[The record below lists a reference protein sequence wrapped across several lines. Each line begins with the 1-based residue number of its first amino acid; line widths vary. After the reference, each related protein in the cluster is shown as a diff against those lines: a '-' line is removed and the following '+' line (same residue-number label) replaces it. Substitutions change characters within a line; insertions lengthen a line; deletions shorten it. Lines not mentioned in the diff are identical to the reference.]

1 MIEGQTEIRLLHSE
15 LAARFAEIQS
25 WEDAAYHYVEGQEWA
40 ETATLLIN
48 HKDELLERSAP
59 FLKRLLEKI
68 APEYFHADLRLVHL
82 RVDTL
87 AHLGEFRAAIADYK
101 DVLSQ
106 KAPAGTREFE
116 VVGHYRRMADVL
128 ANKQDF
134 TQALNCLRNAMKVL
148 EQESVPLAEN
158 MAQPYR
164 APNAS
169 GHSTSAAMDLPRWR
183 RIFARAA
190 SLFAGLGRSTALGK
204 WIGAALGLGVW
215 AYLWFFTPDIGLEP
229 SAIKQ
234 LGLIAL
240 TFIFWMFWVLP
251 DYGVALIFVM
261 AIIVTG
267 LGPADL
273 VLSGFASTTWFTTL
287 GVLGLG
293 AAITSSGLFYR
304 LSLQLVKFFPL
315 TYYWQTIALGFMGVV
330 ITALIPQQTAR
341 TAISSQ
347 MLLNLSESLGYKT
360 PSRAS
365 TGLFTATFLGLGQLG
380 FLYLTGSTS
389 NLLAWGLLPSDV
401 RAEFT
406 WGMWFIAAL
415 PPALVVVAVVLV
427 STIFL
432 YRPESQARISYE
444 MVQNQLQVLGPLSR
458 SEWLTLATLIF
469 MVGGWLTVSYHKID
483 GAWIAMIGLAFL
495 INTGVL
501 GFGMMKK
508 GIDWE
513 MLIYLGATLSLPGI
527 MSRAK
532 IDQWL
537 LGFISPF
544 ILPLVQWPML
554 AFIVITLCIYVL
566 KLIFTSGLA
575 VVLLSVLLIP
585 LSEDMG
591 ISPWIMVMIILVAT
605 EVWFFPFQVDWHTL
619 ANATT
624 EGKGFTYSLLCRINP
639 IYALA
644 YILALMAAIPYWRY
658 LGLMN

>member
-1 MIEGQTEIRLLHSE
+1 M
-15 LAARFAEIQS
+15 
-25 WEDAAYHYVEGQEWA
+25 A
-40 ETATLLIN
+40 ET
-48 HKDELLERSAP
+48 
-59 FLKRLLEKI
+59 
-68 APEYFHADLRLVHL
+68 
-82 RVDTL
+82 L
-87 AHLGEFRAAIADYK
+87 AR
-101 DVLSQ
+101 
-106 KAPAGTREFE
+106 
-116 VVGHYRRMADVL
+116 
-128 ANKQDF
+128 KQDY
-134 TQALNCLRNAMKVL
+134 TQALDCLRNAMKL
-148 EQESVPLAEN
+148 LQQENAPLAQNIAE
-158 MAQPYR
+158 PYGDLG
-164 APNAS
+164 PTT
-169 GHSTSAAMDLPRWR
+169 GEPTAANNLTFRR
-183 RIFARAA
+183 RILLR
-190 SLFAGLGRSTALGK
+190 LGSVLGSFRRSTALSK
-204 WIGAALGLGVW
+204 WIGAVLGLSVW
-215 AYLWFFTPDIGLEP
+215 AYLWFVTPDIGLEP
-229 SAIKQ
+229 AATKQ

-251 DYGVALIFVM
+251 DYGVALILVL
-261 AIIVTG
+261 ALIVTG
-267 LGPADL
+267 LGSADQ
-273 VLSGFASTTWFTTL
+273 VLSGFASTTWFMTL

-389 NLLAWGLLPSDV
+389 NLLAWGLLPRDV

-415 PPALVVVAVVLV
+415 PPTLVVVAVVLIGTV
-427 STIFL
+427 IL
-432 YRPESQARISYE
+432 YRPETRARISYE

-458 SEWLTLATLIF
+458 SEWVTLATLIF
-469 MVGGWLTVSYHKID
+469 MVGGWLSVSYHNTD
-483 GAWIAMIGLAFL
+483 GAWISLIGLAIL

-513 MLIYLGATLSLPGI
+513 MLIYLGATLSIPGI
-527 MSRAK
+527 LSRAK

-537 LGFISPF
+537 LSFISPF
-544 ILPLVQWPML
+544 ILPLVEWPML
-554 AFIVITLCIYVL
+554 AFIVIALMIYAL

-575 VVLLSVLLIP
+575 VITLSILLIP

-591 ISPWIMVMIILVAT
+591 INPWIMVMIILVAT

-619 ANATT
+619 ANSTT
-624 EGKGFTYSLLCRINP
+624 EGKGFTYGLLCRINP
-639 IYALA
+639 IYAIA
-644 YILALMAAIPYWRY
+644 YLLALVAAIPYWRY